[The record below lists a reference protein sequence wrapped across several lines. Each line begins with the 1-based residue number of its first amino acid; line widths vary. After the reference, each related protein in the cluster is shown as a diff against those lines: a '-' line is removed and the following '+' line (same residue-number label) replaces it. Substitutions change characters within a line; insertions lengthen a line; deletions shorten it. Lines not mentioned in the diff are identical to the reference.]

1 MGQVR
6 YRLFLGNKVY
16 SSWSLRAWLL
26 LVPFDIAFEQEV
38 VPLYTD
44 AFESFRKRCRPARQ
58 VPTLLAMQGPKRIVV
73 WDSLAIAEFLH
84 ERHPEAGIWPADPI
98 ERAAARSLCAEMHAG
113 FKALRSTM
121 PMNLRRS
128 YANFA
133 PDQDAREDIARVQE
147 LWRWARSNWGG
158 DGPYL
163 FGQRFSAADAFFAPV
178 AARFRTYAI
187 ELDET
192 SRNYADALL
201 SHPASVAFHEDAQA
215 ETWVMQHNEFD
226 DGRVGP
232 QATSVR

>member
-44 AFESFRKRCRPARQ
+44 DFESFRNRCRPVRQ

-133 PDQDAREDIARVQE
+133 PDQDAREDIARMLE
-147 LWRWARSNWGG
+147 LWRWQDPTGAAMALIFLVRGSRRPTPSSRRSPLDSGLTRSSWTRHRAVARMRS
-158 DGPYL
+158 
-163 FGQRFSAADAFFAPV
+163 
-178 AARFRTYAI
+178 
-187 ELDET
+187 
-192 SRNYADALL
+192 
-201 SHPASVAFHEDAQA
+201 
-215 ETWVMQHNEFD
+215 
-226 DGRVGP
+226 
-232 QATSVR
+232 